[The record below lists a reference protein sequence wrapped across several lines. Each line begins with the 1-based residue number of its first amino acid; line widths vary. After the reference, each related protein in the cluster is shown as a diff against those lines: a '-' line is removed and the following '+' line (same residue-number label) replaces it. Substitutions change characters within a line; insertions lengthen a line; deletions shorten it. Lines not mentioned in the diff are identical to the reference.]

1 MKPRDRKRP
10 VLVNIK
16 PSRQAA
22 SRQAESGQTPSRE
35 KRSRQT
41 QPGPSRRSRII
52 LLGACAL
59 VLPALAVGIFLYVL
73 PQRPSAEHPPA
84 ARPLLGNGLNVLL
97 ITVDTTRADYLG
109 CYGRPGGRTPNIDRL
124 AQEGALFERCIAS
137 APLTGPSHASI
148 LTGNHPFV
156 HGVRRNSAVPLASE
170 NISLAEV
177 LKDSGYATAAT
188 VASFVLNRQFGFAQ
202 GFDYFHDVSQTSVD
216 DPQSAERKGDEIS
229 RDAISLLR
237 TLAPAPFF
245 LWVHYYDPHHPYE
258 TRRSPPYTTA
268 EAYEDEIAFMDEQIG
283 LVLGELENLGLAQ
296 RTIVVLVGDHG
307 EGLGEHGE
315 SQHAYLLYNSTQHVP
330 LIVRCPEAVVPGT
343 SLAEVVRTIDVPP
356 TILALLGLPPVEQ
369 TQGVSLARCLRGEM
383 AVPTLEAYSES
394 FEAHAQFG
402 VARLRSLMDQ
412 QWKYILAPKPELYAM
427 ADSLAETNSVIAEH
441 PDVAAR
447 LRERLRVIV
456 AEAPPPARPD
466 SDAAATLSDADR
478 ARLESLGYAGT
489 AVGPDE
495 VNGPEL
501 ERFEPEGANP
511 MDFTAQFELTVQA
524 GDLLQVRDY
533 AAATPLLQQ
542 VLAILPDAPR
552 PTGLVATALAAQ
564 GRPHEAIPIYE
575 RVLKLIPEDTYLRG
589 SYGIALM
596 QVGRTQEAADNL
608 RIVLLE
614 NPRSARVLHNLAIA
628 LTQLGRLAEA
638 DQNLQLA
645 LEVEPR
651 NPRVLH
657 TLGILRARQ
666 NRLAEA
672 EQYLVQALQIDPSFR
687 QCQEDLERMRANMR
701 GRQP

>member
-1 MKPRDRKRP
+1 
-10 VLVNIK
+10 VL
-16 PSRQAA
+16 S
-22 SRQAESGQTPSRE
+22 
-35 KRSRQT
+35 
-41 QPGPSRRSRII
+41 
-52 LLGACAL
+52 
-59 VLPALAVGIFLYVL
+59 
-73 PQRPSAEHPPA
+73 
-84 ARPLLGNGLNVLL
+84 
-97 ITVDTTRADYLG
+97 
-109 CYGRPGGRTPNIDRL
+109 
-124 AQEGALFERCIAS
+124 
-137 APLTGPSHASI
+137 
-148 LTGNHPFV
+148 
-156 HGVRRNSAVPLASE
+156 
-170 NISLAEV
+170 
-177 LKDSGYATAAT
+177 
-188 VASFVLNRQFGFAQ
+188 
-202 GFDYFHDVSQTSVD
+202 
-216 DPQSAERKGDEIS
+216 
-229 RDAISLLR
+229 
-237 TLAPAPFF
+237 
-245 LWVHYYDPHHPYE
+245 
-258 TRRSPPYTTA
+258 
-268 EAYEDEIAFMDEQIG
+268 
-283 LVLGELENLGLAQ
+283 ELENLGLAQ

-369 TQGVSLARCLRGEM
+369 TQGVSLAGCLRGEM
-383 AVPTLEAYSES
+383 AVPALEAYSES

-402 VARLRSLMDQ
+402 VSRLRSLMDQ
-412 QWKYILAPKPELYAM
+412 EWKYILAPKPELYAI

-447 LRERLRVIV
+447 LRERLRMIV
-456 AEAPPPARPD
+456 AESPPPARPD

-489 AVGPDE
+489 AVRPDE

-552 PTGLVATALAAQ
+552 PAGLVATALAAQ

-608 RIVLLE
+608 RIVLRE

-645 LEVEPR
+645 LEVEPQ